1 MLKDS
6 ILSLEGGL
14 SRIGVIGVTVMAFLS
29 GYGAVDYPYSN
40 LVIFLN
46 PIDEE
51 KIQILGVQIKQTL
64 QKIFDKKK
72 LLATEAIKNVSK
84 RSATLLG

>member
-1 MLKDS
+1 
-6 ILSLEGGL
+6 
-14 SRIGVIGVTVMAFLS
+14 MAFLS

-51 KIQILGVQIKQTL
+51 KIQLLGLQIKQTL
-64 QKIFDKKK
+64 QKIFEKKK
-72 LLATEAIKNVSK
+72 QLSQETIKNVKNNKITNSVL
-84 RSATLLG
+84 RF